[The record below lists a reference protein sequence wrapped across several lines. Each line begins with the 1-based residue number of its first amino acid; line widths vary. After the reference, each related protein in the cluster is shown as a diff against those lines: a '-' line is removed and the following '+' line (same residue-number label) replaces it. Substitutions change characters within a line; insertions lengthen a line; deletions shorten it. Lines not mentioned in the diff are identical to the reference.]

1 MIDVSLRPT
10 DYDVPDFVRV
20 ANELVK
26 KLNKPLQF
34 KVPMGIS
41 YAHAFQKAWI
51 YGKQLKPEHFKK
63 EGARCI
69 SKKAKNLLDEVY
81 GINEDSIRQLIQ
93 SRSGLTQP
101 HKQENEKMSP
111 TIADKIANK
120 VKNKKADDVDEDLD
134 FEDDE
139 FEDDSDDIEFEE
151 DDEDEDVTPK
161 RGPGRPKKQVPA
173 DEGEEDDEDE
183 DDTPKRGPGRPKK
196 SGKPGT
202 PKRGPGRPKKQV
214 PDDDDDADEDGAPK
228 KAAPAKQA
236 KIKTGGD
243 VPPNVIEA
251 IGTIL
256 AFLKL

>member
-151 DDEDEDVTPK
+151 DDEDED
-161 RGPGRPKKQVPA
+161 
-173 DEGEEDDEDE
+173 
-183 DDTPKRGPGRPKK
+183 DTPKRGPGRPKK

-214 PDDDDDADEDGAPK
+214 PDDDDDADEDGTPK